1 MRLVIAVSVLLLSAH
16 LALAQPTPPAAL
28 TAPAASAAHADAAR
42 SMSHMLLIE
51 SDVVGVSIGA
61 AFDAVE
67 PRLRQQVLSG
77 PAYENLR
84 PDTQRSLTRW
94 VDGFRTLIE
103 EELGA
108 EMVVIAEDFAQRLTT
123 VFSETEM
130 TEIAAFLAQPLARSA
145 YIKSVEHGARATA
158 TGGGVSTPPTLTPEE
173 IATFA
178 EFETTSAGQ
187 ALNRNSDRLLQM
199 LTLALEAGTQRLMP
213 RLQQRIP
220 REMCAAM
227 GDECPP
233 GLRAAMEA
241 Q

>member
-1 MRLVIAVSVLLLSAH
+1 MRHVFAISALLLNSH
-16 LALAQPTPPAAL
+16 LALAQPAPPAAQ
-28 TAPAASAAHADAAR
+28 TAPAASAAHAEAAR

-61 AFDAVE
+61 AFDVLE

-94 VDGFRTLIE
+94 VDGFRALME

-108 EMVVIAEDFAQRLTT
+108 EMVAIAEDFAQRLTT

-158 TGGGVSTPPTLTPEE
+158 NGGAASAPPTLTPEE
-173 IATFA
+173 IAAFA
-178 EFETTSAGQ
+178 DFETTSAGQ
-187 ALNRNSDRLLQM
+187 ALSRNSDRTMQM
-199 LTLALEAGTQRLMP
+199 LSLALEAGTQRLIP